1 MRLTISCLYMM
12 PALLG
17 LDLSYFQIYFMPSMW
32 IILAVSLIGSILCYL
47 RSDNLK
53 LWYTL
58 SLLLCISSFC
68 IVLNTGSLDS
78 KYFLLLYLALLITSL
93 KGKIWP
99 CLVFCAV
106 SSFTTYF
113 VSGKGLSIFDD
124 IGSLTELTLLPFFTV
139 VAFFI
144 NAAINKPISEM
155 EKRKDE
161 RVEEAYAIARHQVAQ
176 KEESEIQFFDRQRKL
191 YSLLQ
196 LFQKLSSER
205 SAKVVE
211 DGVVY
216 FAREEVKSQVSFVAF
231 NEDGKWR
238 TPNFLGISEVMAR
251 TISQKIEA
259 GIFSKVISTGEI
271 INYKNV
277 QYHTQG
283 IGATEKKPFDSN
295 SMSLRNILVVPLQDA
310 SGHKPF
316 GVLAVANKL
325 MGDQYDKNDIDY
337 LKLLATEAAI
347 TLSNMK
353 LYSKLERSY
362 YETILAL
369 AQAIEAKD
377 PYTHGHVSRV
387 EQLSVFICK
396 CIGLD
401 QESTELIAKAA
412 ILHDVGKIS
421 IPDHILM
428 KPDALTDEEFEIMKT
443 HTSNARNILNNIT
456 SLPAQVIDMVVH
468 HHERYDGKGYPD
480 GLQGRAIPLGSQIIA
495 IADSFDAMITDRP
508 YRKGLSIE
516 EALSRLERG
525 NGTQFSPYMVEKF
538 LQNIEKVDD
547 LDSLPHYF
555 DC

>member
-1 MRLTISCLYMM
+1 MLTSCFYATLAFLGLELFSLLGAHFLTIMWV
-12 PALLG
+12 LL
-17 LDLSYFQIYFMPSMW
+17 SI
-32 IILAVSLIGSILCYL
+32 SLVGAILCYL
-47 RSDNLK
+47 RFDNLR
-53 LWYTL
+53 LWYASS
-58 SLLLCISSFC
+58 SLLCLSSFS
-68 IVLNTGSLDS
+68 IVLATGALDS

-93 KGKIWP
+93 KGKIW
-99 CLVFCAV
+99 LTLAFCAL

-113 VSGKGLSIFDD
+113 ISGRGLAIFSDVA
-124 IGSLTELTLLPFFTV
+124 SLTELTLLPFFTII
-139 VAFFI
+139 AFFV
-144 NAAINKPISEM
+144 NSAINKPVSEL

-161 RVEEAYAIARHQVAQ
+161 RVEEAYAIARHQVAE

-196 LFQKLSSER
+196 LFQKLAKER
-205 SAKVVE
+205 SSKVVE
-211 DGVVY
+211 DSVVY

-231 NEDGKWR
+231 NEDGQWR
-238 TPNFLGISEVMAR
+238 TPRFLGISEVMAK

-259 GIFSKVISTGEI
+259 GIFQKVISTGEI
-271 INYKNV
+271 INYKNT

-283 IGATEKKPFDSN
+283 TGSTDKKPFDSN
-295 SMSLRNILVVPLQDA
+295 SMSLRNLLVVPLQDA
-310 SGHKPF
+310 SGNKPF

-325 MGDQYDKNDIDY
+325 LGAQYDKTDTDY
-337 LKLLATEAAI
+337 LSLLATEAAI

-401 QESTELIAKAA
+401 PDSTELIAKAA

-421 IPDHILM
+421 IPDSILM
-428 KPDALTDEEFEIMKT
+428 KPSALTDEEFEIMKT

-456 SLPAQVIDMVVH
+456 SLPSSVVEIVVH

-480 GLQGRAIPLGSQIIA
+480 KLQGRAIPLGSQIIA
-495 IADSFDAMITDRP
+495 VADSFDAMVTDRP
-508 YRKGLSIE
+508 YRRGLSFE

-525 NGTQFSPYMVEKF
+525 NGTQFSPYIVEKF
-538 LQNIEKVDD
+538 LQYIRDVEDINA
-547 LDSLPHYF
+547 LPHYY

>member
-1 MRLTISCLYMM
+1 MWV
-12 PALLG
+12 LLA
-17 LDLSYFQIYFMPSMW
+17 I
-32 IILAVSLIGSILCYL
+32 SLIGSIVCYL
-47 RSDNLK
+47 RSESLK
-53 LWYTL
+53 LWYAC
-58 SLLLCISSFC
+58 SLLLYLSSFS
-68 IVLNTGSLDS
+68 IVLSTGALDS
-78 KYFLLLYLALLITSL
+78 KYFLLLYLALLIASL

-99 CLVFCAV
+99 VLAFCAI
-106 SSFTTYF
+106 SSITTYL
-113 VSGKGLSIFDD
+113 VSGRGLAIFSDVA
-124 IGSLTELTLLPFFTV
+124 SLTELTLLPFFTV
-139 VAFFI
+139 IAFFV
-144 NAAINKPISEM
+144 NSAINKPVSEL

-161 RVEEAYAIARHQVAQ
+161 RVEEAYAIARHQVAE

-196 LFQKLSSER
+196 LFQKLAKER

-211 DGVVY
+211 DSVVY

-231 NEDGKWR
+231 NEEGKWR
-238 TPNFLGISEVMAR
+238 TPRFLGISEVMAK

-259 GIFSKVISTGEI
+259 GIFQKVINTGEI

-295 SMSLRNILVVPLQDA
+295 SMSLRNLLVVPLQDA
-310 SGHKPF
+310 SGNKPF

-325 MGDQYDKNDIDY
+325 MGDQYDKTDTDY
-337 LKLLATEAAI
+337 LSLLATEAAI

-401 QESTELIAKAA
+401 ADSTELVAKAA

-421 IPDHILM
+421 IPDDILM
-428 KPDALTDEEFEIMKT
+428 KTSALTDEEFEIMKT

-456 SLPAQVIDMVVH
+456 SLPSSVVEMVVH
-468 HHERYDGKGYPD
+468 HHERYDGNGYPD
-480 GLQGRAIPLGSQIIA
+480 KLKGRAIPLGAQIIA
-495 IADSFDAMITDRP
+495 VADSFDAMVTDRP
-508 YRKGLSIE
+508 YRRGLSFE
-516 EALSRLERG
+516 EAFSRLDRG
-525 NGTQFSPYMVEKF
+525 NGTQFSPYIVEKF
-538 LQNIEKVDD
+538 LQNIKDVEDVNA
-547 LDSLPHYF
+547 LPHYY

>member
-1 MRLTISCLYMM
+1 MLTSCFYATLAFSGLGLFNLLGAYFLTI
-12 PALLG
+12 
-17 LDLSYFQIYFMPSMW
+17 MW
-32 IILAVSLIGSILCYL
+32 VILAASLVGSILCYL
-47 RSDNLK
+47 RFDNLR
-53 LWYTL
+53 LWYASS
-58 SLLLCISSFC
+58 SLLCLSSFS
-68 IVLNTGSLDS
+68 IVLATGSLDS
-78 KYFLLLYLALLITSL
+78 KYFLLLYLALLVTSL
-93 KGKIWP
+93 KGKIW
-99 CLVFCAV
+99 LTLTFCAI
-106 SSFTTYF
+106 SSFTTYLL
-113 VSGKGLSIFDD
+113 SGRGLAIFSDVA
-124 IGSLTELTLLPFFTV
+124 SLTELTLLPFFTII
-139 VAFFI
+139 AFFV
-144 NAAINKPISEM
+144 NSAINKPVSEL

-161 RVEEAYAIARHQVAQ
+161 RVEEAYAIARYQVAE

-196 LFQKLSSER
+196 LFQKLSKER
-205 SAKVVE
+205 SSKVVE
-211 DGVVY
+211 DSVVY

-238 TPNFLGISEVMAR
+238 TPRFLGISEVMAK

-259 GIFSKVISTGEI
+259 GIFQKVISSGEI

-277 QYHTQG
+277 EYHTQG
-283 IGATEKKPFDSN
+283 KVTTEKKPFDSN
-295 SMSLRNILVVPLQDA
+295 SMSLRNLLVVPLQDA
-310 SGHKPF
+310 SGNKPF

-325 MGDQYDKNDIDY
+325 IGAQYDKTDIDY
-337 LKLLATEAAI
+337 LSLLATEAAI

-401 QESTELIAKAA
+401 PDSTELIAKAA

-421 IPDHILM
+421 IPDSILM
-428 KPDALTDEEFEIMKT
+428 KASALTDEEFEIMKT

-456 SLPAQVIDMVVH
+456 SLPASVVDIVVH
-468 HHERYDGKGYPD
+468 HHERYDGRGYPD
-480 GLQGRAIPLGSQIIA
+480 RLQGRAIPLGSQIIA
-495 IADSFDAMITDRP
+495 VADSFDAMVTDRP
-508 YRKGLSIE
+508 YRRGLSFE
-516 EALSRLERG
+516 EAIDRLERG
-525 NGTQFSPYMVEKF
+525 NGTQFSPYIVEKF
-538 LQNIEKVDD
+538 LQNIGDVEDINA
-547 LDSLPHYF
+547 LPHYY

>member
-1 MRLTISCLYMM
+1 MLTSCFYATLAFLGLELFTLLEAHFLTI
-12 PALLG
+12 
-17 LDLSYFQIYFMPSMW
+17 MW
-32 IILAVSLIGSILCYL
+32 VLLAVSLIGAILCYL
-47 RSDNLK
+47 RFDSLR
-53 LWYTL
+53 LWYTC
-58 SLLLCISSFC
+58 SNILCLSSFS
-68 IVLNTGSLDS
+68 IVLATGALDS
-78 KYFLLLYLALLITSL
+78 KYFLLLYLALLVTSL
-93 KGKIWP
+93 KGKIWFT
-99 CLVFCAV
+99 LAFCAV

-113 VSGKGLSIFDD
+113 VSGRGLAIFSDVA
-124 IGSLTELTLLPFFTV
+124 SLTELTLLPFFAII
-139 VAFFI
+139 AFFV
-144 NAAINKPISEM
+144 NAAINKPISEL

-161 RVEEAYAIARHQVAQ
+161 RVEEAYAIARHQVAE

-196 LFQKLSSER
+196 LFQKLSKER
-205 SAKVVE
+205 SARVVE
-211 DGVVY
+211 DSVVY

-231 NEDGKWR
+231 NEDGQWR
-238 TPNFLGISEVMAR
+238 TPHFLGISEVMAK
-251 TISQKIEA
+251 TISRKIEA
-259 GIFSKVISTGEI
+259 GIFQKVINNGEI

-283 IGATEKKPFDSN
+283 PGATEKKPFDSN
-295 SMSLRNILVVPLQDA
+295 SMLLRNLLVVPLQDA
-310 SGHKPF
+310 SGNKPF

-325 MGDQYDKNDIDY
+325 MGDQYDKTDTDY
-337 LKLLATEAAI
+337 LSLLATEAAI

-401 QESTELIAKAA
+401 QNSTELIAKAA

-421 IPDHILM
+421 IPDDILM
-428 KPDALTDEEFEIMKT
+428 KDSALTDEEFEIMKT

-456 SLPAQVIDMVVH
+456 SLPSSVIDIVVH
-468 HHERYDGKGYPD
+468 HHERYDGNGYPD
-480 GLQGRAIPLGSQIIA
+480 KLKGRAIPLGSQIIA
-495 IADSFDAMITDRP
+495 VADSFDAMVTDRP
-508 YRKGLSIE
+508 YRRGLSFE
-516 EALSRLERG
+516 EAFSRLDRG
-525 NGTQFSPYMVEKF
+525 NGTQFSPYIVEKF
-538 LQNIEKVDD
+538 LQNIKDVKDINA
-547 LDSLPHYF
+547 LPHYY

>member
-1 MRLTISCLYMM
+1 MRLTISCLSTM

-17 LDLSYFQIYFMPSMW
+17 LDLSSFHIYFMPSMW
-32 IILAVSLIGSILCYL
+32 IVLAVSLIGALISYL

-58 SLLLCISSFC
+58 SSLLCISSFC
-68 IVLNTGSLDS
+68 IVLNTGSLNS
-78 KYFLLLYLALLITSL
+78 KYFLLLYLALLVTSL
-93 KGKIWP
+93 KGKIWTS
-99 CLVFCAV
+99 LIFCAV

-113 VSGKGLSIFDD
+113 VSGKGLSILDD

-144 NAAINKPISEM
+144 NSAINKPISDI

-161 RVEEAYAIARHQVAQ
+161 RVEEAYAIARYQVAQ

-231 NEDGKWR
+231 NEDGKWK

-283 IGATEKKPFDSN
+283 LSALEKKPFDSN
-295 SMSLRNILVVPLQDA
+295 SMSLRNLLVVPLQDA

-387 EQLSVFICK
+387 EQLSVFLCK

-401 QESTELIAKAA
+401 QESTELVAKAA

-428 KPDALTDEEFEIMKT
+428 KASALTDEEFEIMKT

-456 SLPAQVIDMVVH
+456 SLPEKVIDMVVH

-480 GLQGRAIPLGSQIIA
+480 GLQGRSIPLGSQIIA
-495 IADSFDAMITDRP
+495 IADSFDAMITNRP

-538 LQNIEKVDD
+538 LQNIDKVDD
-547 LDSLPHYF
+547 LSSLPHYF